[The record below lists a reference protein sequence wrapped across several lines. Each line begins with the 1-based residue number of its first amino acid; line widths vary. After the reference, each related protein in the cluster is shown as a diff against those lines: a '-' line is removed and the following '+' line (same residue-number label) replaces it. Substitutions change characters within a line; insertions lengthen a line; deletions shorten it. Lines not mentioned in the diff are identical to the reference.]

1 MGEER
6 DRFKERRRTQN
17 LELYYVRI
25 EILGNSL
32 FLQLSL
38 LSFIDI
44 HIKTIKRER
53 GRETES
59 GGGGCCW
66 WREATKSTICTESLS
81 VCPPQEKKSNMFT
94 HVHHRKK
101 NMYRDSVCASTTGKK
116 VVKFC
121 HASTPGKKE

>member
-44 HIKTIKRER
+44 HIKMIMRER
-53 GRETES
+53 GRERES
-59 GGGGCCW
+59 GGGGGLLV
-66 WREATKSTICTESLS
+66 EGSHQKY
-81 VCPPQEKKSNMFT
+81 NM
-94 HVHHRKK
+94 H
-101 NMYRDSVCASTTGKK
+101 
-116 VVKFC
+116 
-121 HASTPGKKE
+121 